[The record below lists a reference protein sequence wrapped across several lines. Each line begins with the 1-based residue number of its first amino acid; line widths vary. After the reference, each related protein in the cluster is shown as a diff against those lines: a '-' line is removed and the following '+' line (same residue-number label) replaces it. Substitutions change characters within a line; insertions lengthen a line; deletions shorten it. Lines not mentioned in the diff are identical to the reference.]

1 MFGLFVGDTNR
12 FGIMRLDTPVSSRN
26 IKLAILGIVVF
37 AVLME
42 IASGGE
48 VDRLAVG
55 KAKFD
60 MLCGVCHKD
69 DHAAPLLAPPNFA
82 VQRRYSMEFGNDK
95 DAFIKAIA
103 QWVVSPS
110 EEKSLMV
117 GAQKKFGLMLAM
129 PYSEEDVKLAA
140 GYLFD
145 ADLEM
150 PVDCDPSMEVSG
162 TEVGKSVGGG

>member
-55 KAKFD
+55 KAKFCLLYTSD
-60 MLCGVCHKD
+60 
-69 DHAAPLLAPPNFA
+69 AAD
-82 VQRRYSMEFGNDK
+82 E
-95 DAFIKAIA
+95 
-103 QWVVSPS
+103 
-110 EEKSLMV
+110 
-117 GAQKKFGLMLAM
+117 
-129 PYSEEDVKLAA
+129 
-140 GYLFD
+140 
-145 ADLEM
+145 
-150 PVDCDPSMEVSG
+150 
-162 TEVGKSVGGG
+162 